1 LSRGFGAVPVAKVLD
16 VKEMLGVVFSF
27 GGQPME
33 PWMHVLVIL
42 GTAVL
47 FFSLVVVIVSRT
59 KNFT

>member
-1 LSRGFGAVPVAKVLD
+1 VDKVLD
-16 VKEMLGVVFSF
+16 VKETLGVVFSF

-47 FFSLVVVIVSRT
+47 FFSLGVVIVSRT

>member
-1 LSRGFGAVPVAKVLD
+1 
-16 VKEMLGVVFSF
+16 
-27 GGQPME
+27 ME

-47 FFSLVVVIVSRT
+47 FFSLGVVIVSRT